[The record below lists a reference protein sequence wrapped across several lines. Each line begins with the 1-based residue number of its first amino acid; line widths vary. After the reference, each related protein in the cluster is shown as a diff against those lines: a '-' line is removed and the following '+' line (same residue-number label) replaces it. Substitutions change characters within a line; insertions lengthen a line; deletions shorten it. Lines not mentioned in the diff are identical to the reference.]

1 MNTKQSILTAA
12 IVSLLVSAPIQAS
25 WKTQSQVES
34 DAQIQVIE
42 QLSDAEA
49 ADLLFM
55 REEEKLARDVYRTLS
70 KQWPQPVFYNISTSE
85 QRHMDSLAVLL
96 NRYALLDPVIDDSVG
111 AFVNPELAALYT
123 ALTAE
128 GAESLLAALI
138 VGAKI
143 EEIDIL
149 DLQRAIAESTHP
161 DLIQVYE
168 NLMRG
173 SRNHLRAFVR
183 QIESLGVAY
192 ESQIMEQDDVDMIL
206 DSPMERG
213 RDSRKGRR
221 SR

>member
-1 MNTKQSILTAA
+1 MNTKQSILTAT
-12 IVSLLVSAPIQAS
+12 IVSLLVSGPIQAG
-25 WKTQSQVES
+25 WKAQSQGGS
-34 DAQIQVIE
+34 DAQIQVVE
-42 QLSDAEA
+42 QLSDAEEA
-49 ADLLFM
+49 NLLFM

-70 KQWPQPVFYNISTSE
+70 KQWSQPVFYNISTSE

-111 AFVNPELAALYT
+111 VFVNPELAALYT
-123 ALTAE
+123 ALTTE
-128 GAESLLAALI
+128 GAESLIAALI

-183 QIESLGVAY
+183 QIEGLGVAY
-192 ESQIMEQDDVDMIL
+192 ESQMMEQSDVDMIL

-213 RDSRKGRR
+213 RNSLKGRR
-221 SR
+221 GR

>member
-1 MNTKQSILTAA
+1 MNTKQSILAAA
-12 IVSLLVSAPIQAS
+12 IVSLLVSGPIQAG
-25 WKTQSQVES
+25 WKTQSQVGS
-34 DAQIQVIE
+34 DAQIQVVE
-42 QLSDAEA
+42 QLSDAET

-70 KQWPQPVFYNISTSE
+70 RQWSQPVFYNISTSE

-123 ALTAE
+123 ALSAE
-128 GAESLLAALI
+128 GSESLIAALI

-149 DLQRAIAESTHP
+149 DLQRAIAESTHA

-183 QIESLGVAY
+183 QIEGLGVAY
-192 ESQIMEQDDVDMIL
+192 ESQMMEQSDVDMIL

-213 RDSRKGRR
+213 GNFRKGRR
-221 SR
+221 GR